1 MMTNGTILRKLR
13 ERKHLSQ
20 KEIAEKLD
28 VAQSTYS
35 QWESD
40 LSSYKVDML
49 PKLAEVLDVD
59 IVELIPKGT
68 TVKIVN
74 NSNNNN
80 GSVNAFQVQMDA
92 RKLHDDLFSSYEAII
107 KAKDEIIES
116 KKEVIEMLRSETA
129 KLRE

>member
-1 MMTNGTILRKLR
+1 MTNGTILRKLR
-13 ERKHLSQ
+13 ERKQLSQ

-40 LSSYKVDML
+40 LSTYKVDML
-49 PKLAEVLDVD
+49 PKLAEVFDVD
-59 IVELIPKGT
+59 VTELIPKGT

-74 NSNNNN
+74 NSNNND
-80 GSVNAFQVQMDA
+80 GSVNAFHVQMDA

-107 KAKDEIIES
+107 KAKEEIIES
-116 KKEVIEMLRSETA
+116 KKEVIAMLRDEIS
-129 KLRE
+129 KLKG